1 VGTNQDSA
9 TSAVIDAS
17 VVVRAYAYGDPEASA
32 WLGRLAAG
40 EFRPAWPSS
49 LYPEVAN
56 AVLTLARA
64 ARIERALAEAVVAQ
78 TLRMHAD
85 VLPVEEAVADALAVA
100 FERGLTVYDAV
111 YVVLAEVLD
120 APLVT
125 ADRRLAEATEQGLLL
140 AG

>member
-1 VGTNQDSA
+1 MAPSLCPASSV
-9 TSAVIDAS
+9 VIDAS
-17 VVVRAYAYGDPEASA
+17 VVVRGYAYGDSEANA
-32 WLGRLAAG
+32 WLDRLAGG
-40 EFRPAWPSS
+40 ELRPAWPSS

-64 ARIERALAEAVVAQ
+64 ARIERAMAEAAVAQ
-78 TLRMHAD
+78 TRRMNAD

-125 ADRRLAEATEQGLLL
+125 ADRRLAEATEQGVLLP
-140 AG
+140 G